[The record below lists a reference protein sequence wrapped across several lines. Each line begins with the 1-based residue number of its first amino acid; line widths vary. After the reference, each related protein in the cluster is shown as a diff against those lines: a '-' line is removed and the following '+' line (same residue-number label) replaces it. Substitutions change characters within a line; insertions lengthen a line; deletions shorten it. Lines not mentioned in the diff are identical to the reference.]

1 MLTEILLVITLAALI
16 VFYRQRRV
24 QMQIFRKMGIPGP
37 EPNFLF
43 GNILSF
49 FWQPLFQKF
58 QSWRNV
64 YGETYG
70 YYEGPTP
77 VLVSS
82 DLDFLHEVFVKQF
95 KNFHARKVYP
105 VQVDPDYDENVHM
118 FFARGERWRRLR
130 SIVNP
135 AFSTAKMK
143 DMMPTI
149 NKRVNELMEIIDEKR
164 QGDRHFDMYEL
175 FQRLTLDTIADCG
188 FGLKSESLTMK
199 NNDCLI
205 NCRNVIKDTTKRP
218 ILFLLG
224 FIFPTLHALW
234 IGIYQILRY
243 VSFNPVF
250 WLEDNMTRLVQE
262 RKSNKT
268 SRVDLLQLMVTSEF
282 DPTGQNEAD
291 DVDFN
296 DNVVKK
302 RFLTNDELTAMCLLF
317 LLAGYETTSTTLAY
331 IMYEM
336 AVNQDVQKKLQQ
348 EIDEHF
354 PDNTDSLDFNIIA
367 KMEYLDMILCE
378 TLRKFPLASTVVA
391 RKCMETSTV
400 RGIEIPCGMIIQANV
415 WDIHYNPNIW
425 GDDPQQFKPERFSIE
440 EKRKRHPMA
449 WLPFGGGPRTCVGL
463 RLAQL
468 EGKMAI
474 IKLFKKFNFYPSNK
488 LDIPM
493 IFEEGATIMPKNG
506 VRIHAKLREESV

>member
-1 MLTEILLVITLAALI
+1 MLTELLLAIVII
-16 VFYRQRRV
+16 SFVIFYRQRRQ
-24 QMQIFRKMGIPGP
+24 QMTIFKELGLPGP

-43 GNILSF
+43 GNLLYFLWRPLYISF
-49 FWQPLFQKF
+49 QNWCKI
-58 QSWRNV
+58 
-64 YGETYG
+64 YGKTYG
-70 YYEGPTP
+70 YFEGPTP
-77 VLVSS
+77 VIVSS
-82 DLDFLHEVFVKQF
+82 DLDFLQEVFVKQF

-105 VQVDPDYDENVHM
+105 VQVDPDQDENVHM

-135 AFSTAKMK
+135 AFSTSKMK

-149 NKRVNELMEIIDEKR
+149 NKRVNELMDIVEEKR
-164 QGDRHFDMYEL
+164 MDNQHFDMYEL

-188 FGLKSESLTMK
+188 FGLKSESLTSK
-199 NNDCLI
+199 DDVCLQ

-218 ILFLLG
+218 ILFMLG
-224 FIFPTLHALW
+224 FVFPTFHSLW
-234 IGIYQILRY
+234 ISIYNILRY
-243 VSFNPVF
+243 ISFNPVF
-250 WLEDNMTRLVQE
+250 WLEDNMARIVKE
-262 RKSNKT
+262 RKSKKA

-282 DPTGQNEAD
+282 DPTAKTSEDDAD
-291 DVDFN
+291 SIDS
-296 DNVVKK
+296 VVKK

-336 AVNQDVQKKLQQ
+336 AVNPEVQKKLQE
-348 EIDEHF
+348 EIDENF
-354 PDNTDSLDFNIIA
+354 PDETEQPDFHA
-367 KMEYLDMILCE
+367 LTKMEYLEMVWCE

-391 RKCMETSTV
+391 RQCMEPSKV
-400 RGIEIPCGMIIQANV
+400 QGIDIPSGMIVQANV
-415 WDIHYNPNIW
+415 WDIHYDPKIW
-425 GDDPQQFKPERFSIE
+425 GDNPEQFKPERFTPE
-440 EKRKRHPMA
+440 ARKNRHPMA

-474 IKLFKKFNFYPSNK
+474 VKLFKKYSFYPSKK

-493 IFEEGATIMPKNG
+493 VCQEGATIMPKNG
-506 VRIHAKLREESV
+506 VQVNVKLRNIDR